1 MNQSDQAADTGMMA
15 AEDFERYS
23 ESVEALREHEAAVE
37 YAANKART
45 EARAEGHAEG
55 RAEGRAEG
63 FINVIRNMLN
73 YGMSKSQVADINNM
87 TVAEL
92 DSLLGLN

>member
-1 MNQSDQAADTGMMA
+1 MNQSDQAADTRMMA

-23 ESVEALREHEAAVE
+23 ESVEALCEHEAAVE

-45 EARAEGHAEG
+45 EARAEGHAEV
-55 RAEGRAEG
+55 RAEG